1 MAKVTEALS
10 SQRQTPVFICD
21 FSPPRGGGAQAL
33 ADASQLDADFICVAY
48 NPGKAV
54 RVDSVSAAYEISRA
68 TGRGTVFNLSPRDMN
83 KLALQ
88 SRLLGAQ
95 TLGLQNLLVI
105 QGDPITDRDGLKPAG
120 EYTATGL
127 IASIRQMNQGLDY
140 KGSKLRAPTEF
151 CIGASLDLS
160 RGIERE
166 ASLAYRKA
174 EAGAHFF
181 VSQPVFEMSEI
192 TSFLEAYEA
201 QAGTPL
207 SQPVFWGLQILAAD
221 GVLFSTV
228 PENLRRDLANGRDGV
243 EIALQTYKLLREA
256 GIGAIYLVSPIMRG
270 GARDYAAAARF
281 LAEVSAS

>member
-1 MAKVTEALS
+1 MAKVTEALA

-21 FSPPRGGGAQAL
+21 FSPPRGGGTEAL

-54 RVDSVSAAYEISRA
+54 RVDSISAAYEIGRA

-105 QGDPITDRDGLKPAG
+105 QGDPITERDGLKPAG
-120 EYTATGL
+120 DYTATGL
-127 IASIRQMNQGLDY
+127 IGSIRQMNEGLDY
-140 KGSKLRAPTEF
+140 KGSRLRAPTDF

-160 RGIERE
+160 RGVEHE
-166 ASLAYRKA
+166 AALAYRKA

-181 VSQPVFEMSEI
+181 VSQPLFEMSEI
-192 TSFLEAYEA
+192 TTFLEAYERV
-201 QAGTPL
+201 AGLPL
-207 SQPVFWGLQILAAD
+207 AQPVFWGLQILAAD

-228 PENLRRDLANGRDGV
+228 PEGLRRDLANGRDGLD
-243 EIALQTYKLLREA
+243 IALEIYALLREA

-281 LAEVSAS
+281 LAEVSA